1 MIIDLE
7 MAKRQLG
14 RIDDSDDDRIM
25 RELDAAVS
33 IVIDYL
39 KVDSDEYEDSNGDND
54 FPTLVGASVLLVLQ
68 SLYETPDR
76 DPLTEAVVSILR
88 RSRDPA
94 IA

>member
-25 RELDAAVS
+25 RELDSAVS
-33 IVIDYL
+33 IVLSYL
-39 KVDSDEYEDSNGDND
+39 KVDSDEYQDSGGDND
-54 FPTLVGASVLLVLQ
+54 FPTLVGASVLLVMQ
-68 SLYETPDR
+68 SLYENPEK
-76 DPLTEAVVSILR
+76 DPLNDAVVSILR